1 MPIFS
6 FGFELPESVKGGAAQ
21 HQMTATLADFSRRHL
36 EQLSV
41 QEMCVL
47 RNGTRIEVFA
57 ASEQMDISIS
67 KFFVEL
73 QKEFNW
79 PADVLY
85 NSRFHADGRNALR
98 QFFRLAIGMDA
109 NGELAFSGEDFRR
122 AFEISRGVNLVG
134 PKLNKLFQRG
144 LWLAEKVRIQ
154 LNVQKNAI
162 TPESVLVEIAQK
174 MFGDLKDHKALIAA
188 NGYSFESLARKLE
201 EKNIGEMLFVDIERQ
216 HSQKLDRFGVA
227 KIKSE
232 QLSQVLPSI
241 DLLLMFSKDFERV
254 FEHHQI
260 SKMMSRRNNRP
271 LLFVSYLDD
280 SQPDP
285 FEKLSL
291 SDVYNIYYYNKRDLE
306 KIVAGNLKE
315 HQKAAA
321 VIDQLIDRE
330 VDDFIA
336 WIDAKQQYRSGNIIG
351 KSHAMQEILELVVRI
366 AQTDISALIDGESGT
381 GKELIARAI
390 HEHSGRAQNPFIVVN
405 CGALPESL
413 LESELFGHVRGAFT
427 GATHNKMGL
436 IEAANHGTIFLDE
449 IGETSLAMQVKLLR
463 FLQEGEIKPVGSHQT
478 LKVDVRL
485 ITATN
490 RDLEEMITRGLFR
503 QDLFYRLNVIQITI
517 PPLREHREDIL
528 PLAEFFIK
536 KFSDKIHKS
545 IYGIDE
551 QAQKLLCEYDWPGNV
566 RQLENAIERA
576 VALCLGKYLST
587 ADFPTNMLKPASS
600 NHHGDAADM
609 SLKNLEK
616 NHIAAML
623 HEFEWNYDLVAKILG
638 IGRTTLWRKMKEYNI
653 SSHQREPS

>member
-1 MPIFS
+1 MPIFT
-6 FGFELPESVKGGAAQ
+6 FGFEYPESKQRASWARSLSS
-21 HQMTATLADFSRRHL
+21 LAEFAGKK
-36 EQLSV
+36 LSA
-41 QEMCVL
+41 QEMFVYQT
-47 RNGTRIEVFA
+47 GERIQIFA
-57 ASEQMDISIS
+57 AAEQRDILVS

-73 QKEFNW
+73 QKEYEA
-79 PADVLY
+79 PVDVLQ
-85 NSRFHADGRNALR
+85 SRRFRADGPDALR
-98 QFFRLAIGMDA
+98 EFFRLAIGMDA
-109 NGELAFSGEDFRR
+109 AGEMTHSVEDFRN
-122 AFEISRGVNLVG
+122 AFEKSRSLNLVG

-144 LWLAEKVRIQ
+144 LWLAEKIRIQ

-162 TPESVLVEIAQK
+162 TAESVLVEIAQK

-188 NGYSFESLARKLE
+188 NGYSFEPLVKKLKE
-201 EKNIGEMLFVDIERQ
+201 QNIGELFLVDFDNKTTSLIER
-216 HSQKLDRFGVA
+216 FGGT
-227 KIKSE
+227 KIKTD

-241 DLLLMFSKDFERV
+241 DLLLIYSKDFEPI
-254 FEHHQI
+254 FEQQQI
-260 SKMMSRRNNRP
+260 SRMMSRRNNRP

-280 SQPDP
+280 SQPDV
-285 FEKLSL
+285 FEKLNL

-306 KIVAGNLKE
+306 KIVASNLKE
-315 HQKAAA
+315 HQKVAA
-321 VIDQLIDRE
+321 VIEQLIDRE

-336 WIDAKQQYRSGNIIG
+336 WVNSREEYRFGNIIG
-351 KSHAMQEILELVVRI
+351 KSPAMQNILELVARI
-366 AQTDISALIDGESGT
+366 AQTDISVLIDGESGT

-390 HEHSGRAQNPFIVVN
+390 HEHSSRAHNPFIVVN

-427 GATHNKMGL
+427 GATHNKKGL

-478 LKVDVRL
+478 QKVDVRL

-490 RDLEEMITRGLFR
+490 RDLEEMIAQGLFR
-503 QDLFYRLNVIQITI
+503 QDLYYRLNVIQITI

-528 PLAEFFIK
+528 PLAEFFTK
-536 KFSDKIHKS
+536 RFAEKIHKT

-551 QAQKLLCEYDWPGNV
+551 EAQRLLCEYDWPGNV

-576 VALCLGKYLST
+576 AALCLGKYLSK
-587 ADFPTNMLKPASS
+587 ADFPANMFKPSAT
-600 NHHGDAADM
+600 NHHADAADL

-616 NHIAAML
+616 KHIAATL
-623 HEFEWNYDLVAKILG
+623 QEFEWNYDLVAKILG

-653 SSHQREPS
+653 TSPHHRETN